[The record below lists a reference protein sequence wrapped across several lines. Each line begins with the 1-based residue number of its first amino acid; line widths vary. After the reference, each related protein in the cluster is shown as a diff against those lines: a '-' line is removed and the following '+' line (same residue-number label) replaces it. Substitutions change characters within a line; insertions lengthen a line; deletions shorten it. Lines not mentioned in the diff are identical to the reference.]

1 MPYDSPVTSD
11 SAPSYT
17 VSCQYGTASTVTVSA
32 TITFEGSALEADA
45 DAALQELVDAL
56 KARARFSGITGVKTF
71 TANATQNMQP
81 SS

>member
-11 SAPSYT
+11 SAASWT
-17 VSCQYGTASTVTVSA
+17 LSAQYGIATTVTVSA
-32 TITFEGSALEADA
+32 TITVEGSATEADA

-56 KARARFSGITGVKTF
+56 KARTRFSGIYGVKTY

-81 SS
+81 ST